1 MNRLSSM
8 FLLPALC
15 FAAGAATIHLEAP
28 EDGAV
33 YDLHSP
39 CVKEFLEHFEERGVK
54 PPRPKLSD
62 AEIAQ
67 SNKQHTAYLK
77 WREAGS
83 PKDKRVKDW
92 EDRFNFYMDNAWSK
106 ELMKRAA
113 EEEKTYRPFH
123 WTVDGLVTNVFIEFS
138 TEPDFREPLREK
150 ATIEKNRSRTD
161 HRPGYLKLSTR
172 YHWRVRGTDAEG
184 NEVVSD
190 IRTFTTSDTPPRM
203 IGKPMENM
211 RDLGGGVNADGVPVR
226 QGLLYRGQAP
236 WAKASESF
244 LRDRY
249 VTKLGIKT
257 QLDLRG
263 KDEFEKR
270 CQQWGERG
278 LETVGIRHEFHS
290 IIPYHVNHPD
300 VFTKLPAI
308 FAVLADEKNYPLYFN
323 CAVGSDRTGTLAF
336 LLDGVIGR
344 EDKYFYD
351 DYELPSFNENLKR
364 YRYCRKGSEL
374 FNTFAK
380 GDKPI
385 RENVVAYLL
394 KRGITQEQIDAIRR
408 IMLETP
414 GGLAAPGGAGA
425 SSTPTAP
432 GGAGAS
438 DSLTTSVADGRSA
451 GHQ

>member
-1 MNRLSSM
+1 MKRLP
-8 FLLPALC
+8 FLFILPT
-15 FAAGAATIHLEAP
+15 FYIAAGAATIHLEAP

-54 PPRPKLSD
+54 PPRPKLSEE
-62 AEIAQ
+62 EIAQ
-67 SNKQHTAYLK
+67 SNRQHTAYLK

-92 EDRFNFYMDNAWSK
+92 EDRFNFYMDNAWTRP
-106 ELMKRAA
+106 LMKRAY

-138 TEPDFREPLREK
+138 KTPDFQNALSEK
-150 ATIEKNRSRTD
+150 VTIDKNRSRTD
-161 HRPGYLKLSTR
+161 HRPGYLFLGTR

-190 IRTFTTSDTPPRM
+190 VRTFTTSDTPPRI
-203 IGKPMENM
+203 IGKPSENM
-211 RDLGGGVNADGVPVR
+211 RDLGGGVNADGVRVR

-236 WAKASESF
+236 WAKASESW
-244 LRDRY
+244 LRSFY
-249 VTKLGIKT
+249 VNRLGIKT

-263 KDEFEKR
+263 RDEFEKR
-270 CQQWGERG
+270 SKQWGETD
-278 LETVGIRHEFHS
+278 LETVGIHHEFHT

-300 VFTKLPAI
+300 VYTKLPAI
-308 FAVLADEKNYPLYFN
+308 FAVLADEKNYPVYFN

-344 EDKYFYD
+344 EDRYFYD

-394 KRGITQEQIDAIRR
+394 KRGVTQEQIDAIRKV
-408 IMLETP
+408 MLET
-414 GGLAAPGGAGA
+414 APGNAGD
-425 SSTPTAP
+425 SSTSSPTP
-432 GGAGAS
+432 K
-438 DSLTTSVADGRSA
+438 
-451 GHQ
+451 

>member
-1 MNRLSSM
+1 MTPKYPLSV
-8 FLLPALC
+8 LLLAVSQMTV
-15 FAAGAATIHLEAP
+15 GAASIHLETPA
-28 EDGAV
+28 DGAM

-39 CVKEFLEHFEERGVK
+39 CVKEFLEHWEERGVK
-54 PPRPKLSD
+54 PPRPPLSE

-67 SNKQHTAYLK
+67 SNRQHTAYLK

-92 EDRFNFYMDNAWSK
+92 EDRFNFYIHNSWTK
-106 ELMKRAA
+106 PLMKREA
-113 EEEKTYRPFH
+113 EELKTYRPFQ
-123 WTVDGLVTNVFIEFS
+123 WTVDGLVTNVFVEFS
-138 TEPDFREPLREK
+138 IEPDFHEPLREK
-150 ATIEKNRSRTD
+150 AIIEKNRSRTD
-161 HRPGYLKLSTR
+161 HRPGYLKLSTH
-172 YHWRVRGTDAEG
+172 YYWRVRGIDANG
-184 NEVVSD
+184 AEVLSD
-190 IRTFTTSDTPPRM
+190 VRTFTTSDTPPRM

-211 RDLGGGVNADGVPVR
+211 RDLGGGVNADGIPVR

-236 WAKASESF
+236 WAKATEAF

-249 VTKLGIKT
+249 VTKLGIRT

-270 CQQWGERG
+270 CQQYGERD
-278 LETVGIRHEFHS
+278 LETVGIHHEFHT

-308 FAVLADEKNYPLYFN
+308 FAVLADEKNYPVYFN

-351 DYELPSFNENLKR
+351 DYELPSFNENLPR

-394 KRGITQEQIDAIRR
+394 KRGVTQEQIDSIRR
-408 IMLETP
+408 ILLETP
-414 GGLAAPGGAGA
+414 
-425 SSTPTAP
+425 
-432 GGAGAS
+432 
-438 DSLTTSVADGRSA
+438 
-451 GHQ
+451 Q